1 MIIRSESRVVRPFQG
16 LDRAE
21 KIFERTKLLVDGHE
35 HDAGSLL
42 LPASQ
47 VKTSN
52 LAVKTG
58 TDIAELRSAC
68 KEAGVPPESARYV
81 IFARSRM
88 LRKSTLI
95 YDHPINRDDFNE
107 IVEIDRLNEE
117 KLVFGDQS
125 GYEISIALIVWEL
138 VPQAPLQVSEPG
150 TWLGRSRFRIRPE
163 SDFSSFSPLHLDKL
177 TRERLHLRE
186 GTYSHIDIQDDL
198 LILEDLSDGVQ
209 VYLDEDVLNLL
220 LQDESDGMAK
230 AIQTQLA
237 VNTIAAITQYIAQE
251 IKRDGIT
258 LSDVGEDIGASRFIN
273 KLAADVKID
282 PEDLLEMGLNKTNHL
297 VSLIESRFNLSNSI
311 ERLLKEN

>member
-1 MIIRSESRVVRPFQG
+1 VRPFQG

-95 YDHPINRDDFNE
+95 YDHPINHNDFDE

-125 GYEISIALIVWEL
+125 GYEISIALIAWEP
-138 VPQAPLQVSEPG
+138 VPQAPLQVSDPG

-177 TRERLHLRE
+177 TRERLDLRE

-237 VNTIAAITQYIAQE
+237 VNTIAAITQYISQE

-273 KLAADVKID
+273 KLAADVKMD

>member
-16 LDRAE
+16 LGRAE

-35 HDAGSLL
+35 HETGSLL

-88 LRKSTLI
+88 LRKSALI
-95 YDHPINRDDFNE
+95 YDHPINHNDFDE
-107 IVEIDRLNEE
+107 IVEIDRLSEE

-125 GYEISIALIVWEL
+125 GYEISIALIVADL
-138 VPQAPLQVSEPG
+138 LPQAPLQVSDPG

-177 TRERLHLRE
+177 TRERLDLRE

-273 KLAADVKID
+273 KLAADVKMD